1 MFSLGLTFIVDR
13 ALKFIENGRDVFI
26 NSDMFYV
33 EVRMEA
39 DGTVSEVKVA
49 HTGDPESC
57 PELTRILREGDYD
70 EFLCHLQ
77 GLCDL
82 YQLSH
87 DTFQKPKFLAALKA
101 VETDINMMAMLFG
114 PELSSTDAIMRCPVG
129 FVTARQGGRRMRLA
143 YFASP
148 YELLDVNKPGHDRQF
163 TKEDPPPRD
172 FGYQVFVSLEQS
184 QKATLPISPLMLEPV
199 RYNMLGW
206 DSSIKYQV
214 LNDNNSEEFNASFVL
229 ELCKP
234 LPAAVEVVQKIY
246 EAVCKPGNFSHS
258 SRVPIDS
265 LVIREHLKEKNV
277 LHEETGNTFYAS
289 LPQHFH
295 TYHVTESQ
303 STPDE
308 LVQSSGMGLLLYR
321 IAFTHPSHIP
331 KVLELLRRQA
341 MFNTLLRSALRSHK
355 PPKKKADCEEYRF
368 ELRASDPFTLTVTF
382 EHPCTTSMASIDFQ
396 VTPDHTVKATLNT
409 VPGKPLFCSNDYI
422 SRVIQRCL
430 SIPAAM
436 RCIIRKAQ
444 SVKLDELPVKT
455 TEELHFPIGFV
466 QPSTKISSLSLP
478 PSAALFG
485 TAVGTPSNPNTPV
498 FHGTSPSFTPFT
510 LETPSPTFSAFP
522 FASISPIFSFPSA
535 DINSGSVASET
546 NMSFGRQDKKPE
558 TPKQSTLAKPLK
570 ILLKRKRADEYVI
583 EKFQVP
589 EELPKNEAKVPSGQ
603 HGPGSGIGSDG
614 NISDPLDSENFS
626 FDLTAESAAN
636 FNVGP
641 TFSDPATGL
650 DGSAVVSSGN
660 ASGLASTD
668 SIAVASGLVIEGLP
682 TSADIFDIGATG
694 ADGTDL
700 EGILQNLSGASH
712 LPPGIVPGGS
722 ALDFDA
728 GLGPGVA
735 GLDVTDPGFDID
747 AAIDAS
753 AGVADSSIAGA
764 AGSFDVDSTL
774 DFDLD
779 HITAVGGLPPDVTSG
794 ADLLTV
800 SGLGAGDG
808 SVDMDI
814 PGTSQSKI

>member
-1 MFSLGLTFIVDR
+1 MIL
-13 ALKFIENGRDVFI
+13 
-26 NSDMFYV
+26 Y
-33 EVRMEA
+33 
-39 DGTVSEVKVA
+39 SE
-49 HTGDPESC
+49 
-57 PELTRILREGDYD
+57 
-70 EFLCHLQ
+70 
-77 GLCDL
+77 
-82 YQLSH
+82 
-87 DTFQKPKFLAALKA
+87 
-101 VETDINMMAMLFG
+101 
-114 PELSSTDAIMRCPVG
+114 
-129 FVTARQGGRRMRLA
+129 
-143 YFASP
+143 
-148 YELLDVNKPGHDRQF
+148 
-163 TKEDPPPRD
+163 
-172 FGYQVFVSLEQS
+172 
-184 QKATLPISPLMLEPV
+184 
-199 RYNMLGW
+199 
-206 DSSIKYQV
+206 
-214 LNDNNSEEFNASFVL
+214 
-229 ELCKP
+229 
-234 LPAAVEVVQKIY
+234 
-246 EAVCKPGNFSHS
+246 
-258 SRVPIDS
+258 
-265 LVIREHLKEKNV
+265 
-277 LHEETGNTFYAS
+277 
-289 LPQHFH
+289 
-295 TYHVTESQ
+295 
-303 STPDE
+303 
-308 LVQSSGMGLLLYR
+308 
-321 IAFTHPSHIP
+321 
-331 KVLELLRRQA
+331 
-341 MFNTLLRSALRSHK
+341 
-355 PPKKKADCEEYRF
+355 ADCEEYRF

-535 DINSGSVASET
+535 DINAGSVPSET

-558 TPKQSTLAKPLK
+558 TPKQSTLANPLK

-589 EELPKNEAKVPSGQ
+589 EELPKNEAKVSSGQ

-794 ADLLTV
+794 TDLLTV